1 MWSYV
6 FLQNNLFNF
15 KKRDTKNT
23 KTNHYILLTNDSIK
37 RCILPSTDRVL
48 RGGGGKSSDQT
59 STLQTRTSI
68 IQVMIVSMVIL

>member
-37 RCILPSTDRVL
+37 RCILLSTDRVL
-48 RGGGGKSSDQT
+48 RGGGKISDQT

-68 IQVMIVSMVIL
+68 IQVMIVSVVIL